1 MPTIDSPSLE
11 SRIARIEAR
20 QEIEQLLNRYAVLI
34 DDHEF
39 GELASLF
46 ALDATFGSPGS
57 VTTGRAAIEEMYASR
72 GDLYP
77 ISLHVVHGLVLDF
90 DDDEHAHAIVLGFS
104 EQANSDKTVITQF
117 RYHDAYVRVGGSW
130 LFASRKVLTL
140 YAMSH
145 AELAAGGL
153 THELRKRWPHRDP
166 MVAELP
172 VFYLS
177 PGN

>member
-1 MPTIDSPSLE
+1 MTATAPISLE

-20 QEIEQLLNRYAVLI
+20 QEIQQLLNRYAVLI

-39 GELASLF
+39 DALGRLF
-46 ALDATFGSPGS
+46 ALDATFGSPGGT
-57 VTTGRAAIEEMYASR
+57 TTGRDAITAMYTDR

-77 ISLHVVHGLVLDF
+77 VSLHVVHGLVLDF
-90 DDDEHAHAIVLGFS
+90 DDDEHAHATVLGFS
-104 EQANSDKTVITQF
+104 EQANADKTVITQF
-117 RYHDAYVRVGGSW
+117 RYHDEYVCVDGEW
-130 LFASRKVLTL
+130 LFASRQVLTL

-153 THELRKRWPHRDP
+153 THELRKRWPHREP
-166 MVAELP
+166 AAAELP
-172 VFYLS
+172 VFYVS